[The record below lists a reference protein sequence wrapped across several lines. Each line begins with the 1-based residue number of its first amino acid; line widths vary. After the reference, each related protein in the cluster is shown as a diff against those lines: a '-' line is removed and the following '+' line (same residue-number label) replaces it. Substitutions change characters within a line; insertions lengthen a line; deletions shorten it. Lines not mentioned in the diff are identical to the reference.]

1 MAGISLIAEEIQNRR
16 EKKIQLDSNP
26 CRFKEI
32 NFTVISQKNI
42 LYLHLTLSCSL
53 FQIQNVTD
61 RSTDNVPYMQIHEVD
76 TNTGNAVA
84 QFIDGLR
91 YTPEGRGFDSR
102 WGHWEFKLT

>member
-1 MAGISLIAEEIQNRR
+1 
-16 EKKIQLDSNP
+16 
-26 CRFKEI
+26 
-32 NFTVISQKNI
+32 
-42 LYLHLTLSCSL
+42 
-53 FQIQNVTD
+53 VTD